1 MREASKQRRRNP
13 EEQNILACRKNCKC
27 SMACRK
33 NCKCSGRDKYKNFS
47 TGKKKKKGTFGR
59 ESTITEDNWQQKI
72 SLKLTVT
79 LH

>member
-27 SMACRK
+27 S
-33 NCKCSGRDKYKNFS
+33 GRDKYKNVS
-47 TGKKKKKGTFGR
+47 TGKKKKKKEGTFGR
-59 ESTITEDNWQQKI
+59 ESTITEENWQQKI
-72 SLKLTVT
+72 NLKLTVT